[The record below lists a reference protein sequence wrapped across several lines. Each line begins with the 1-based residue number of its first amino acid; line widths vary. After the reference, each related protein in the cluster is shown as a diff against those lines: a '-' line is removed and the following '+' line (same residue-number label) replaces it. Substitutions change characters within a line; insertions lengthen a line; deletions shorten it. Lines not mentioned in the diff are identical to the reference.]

1 MDVILKGETP
11 MAMILACLSFITVL
25 LLFRG
30 FAWAEAKPWHE
41 VGKHLVLLLFGLP
54 CLFLIPFFAYEVWLA
69 TGLPPDFGA
78 VYVMGG
84 SAIVVTLFGIMSYF
98 SGRRSYLRQKAS
110 SR

>member
-1 MDVILKGETP
+1 
-11 MAMILACLSFITVL
+11 MAMILACLAFITVL

-41 VGKHLVLLLFGLP
+41 VWKHLVLLFFGLP

-84 SAIVVTLFGIMSYF
+84 SSAVVTLFGIMSYF

>member
-1 MDVILKGETP
+1 MHLILTY
-11 MAMILACLSFITVL
+11 LSFIAVI
-25 LLFRG
+25 LLFRR
-30 FAWAEAKPWHE
+30 FAWVEAKPWHE

-84 SAIVVTLFGIMSYF
+84 SAVVVTLFGIMSYF
-98 SGRRSYLRQKAS
+98 SGRLIYLRQKAS